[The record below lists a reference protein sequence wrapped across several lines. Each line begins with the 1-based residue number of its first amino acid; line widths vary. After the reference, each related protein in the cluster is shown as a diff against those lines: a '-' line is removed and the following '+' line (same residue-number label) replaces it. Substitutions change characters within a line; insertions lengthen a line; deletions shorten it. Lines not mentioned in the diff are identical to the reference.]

1 MAKDEV
7 LIVGAGP
14 VGLTLAIQ
22 LARYGVKFRIIDKS
36 AMQTEDSRAAGIHP
50 RTLEV
55 FEDLGVIDTF
65 LEQGVSVAGINLYS
79 HKKRL
84 IHAVYGG
91 LDSRYPHILDL
102 PQSQTEQI
110 LLKRFEA
117 LGGKIHRQCTL
128 ASLENHDERVDV
140 QLQAEGR
147 TATPDT
153 FAYVIGCDGARS
165 ACRKFTETPFP
176 GSEYPTSWIVFDAK
190 MDWPYDP
197 QELHLFLHEEGVI
210 ASFPLPHGRMRITI
224 EKGPVVEGE
233 KLPTPTYDEAL
244 ALLKRRISEEV
255 QFSEPADI
263 GPFIIHHRQVT
274 RYKTGRVFLARDA
287 AHLHSSAGGQGM
299 NTGIQDAYNLGW
311 KLSYVLQGLS
321 DPKIL
326 DTYHEERHPIAKDV
340 LSITDMMTKM
350 VTLKNPAL
358 SFMRNTMMSLVGNFS
373 SLTKKFPRMLSQL
386 DLKYHPNF
394 ILQASGENLPED
406 LKVGMRIPDHT
417 LKQGGKPFC
426 LFEALH
432 GTHHTLLL
440 FSGKMPQ
447 ETDLK
452 ILSQLYQMGS
462 DTLQPYLIYRNE
474 SDLTHCPQKDHCLYD
489 HEPSAHTHY
498 GIEKAAVVIVR
509 PDGIV
514 GMIQSPPDPKGVE
527 TYLKKVFKT
536 L

>member
-55 FEDLGVIDTF
+55 FEDLGLIDTF

-117 LGGKIHRQCTL
+117 LGG
-128 ASLENHDERVDV
+128 
-140 QLQAEGR
+140 
-147 TATPDT
+147 
-153 FAYVIGCDGARS
+153 
-165 ACRKFTETPFP
+165 
-176 GSEYPTSWIVFDAK
+176 
-190 MDWPYDP
+190 
-197 QELHLFLHEEGVI
+197 
-210 ASFPLPHGRMRITI
+210 
-224 EKGPVVEGE
+224 
-233 KLPTPTYDEAL
+233 
-244 ALLKRRISEEV
+244 
-255 QFSEPADI
+255 
-263 GPFIIHHRQVT
+263 
-274 RYKTGRVFLARDA
+274 
-287 AHLHSSAGGQGM
+287 
-299 NTGIQDAYNLGW
+299 
-311 KLSYVLQGLS
+311 
-321 DPKIL
+321 
-326 DTYHEERHPIAKDV
+326 
-340 LSITDMMTKM
+340 
-350 VTLKNPAL
+350 
-358 SFMRNTMMSLVGNFS
+358 
-373 SLTKKFPRMLSQL
+373 
-386 DLKYHPNF
+386 
-394 ILQASGENLPED
+394 
-406 LKVGMRIPDHT
+406 
-417 LKQGGKPFC
+417 
-426 LFEALH
+426 
-432 GTHHTLLL
+432 LLL

-447 ETDLK
+447 ETELK
-452 ILSQLYQMGS
+452 TLSQLYQMGS

-498 GIEKAAVVIVR
+498 GIEKEAVVIVH

-514 GMIQSPPDPKGVE
+514 GMIQSFPDPKGVQ